1 MASSSKMEDEGEDET
16 LEEELEGFDD
26 FTLASSWERFISEI
40 EVVCRLWLADGPK
53 NLLDKGAVHSCS
65 LMNLYKVKFELKYGT
80 KSYCIEYYFEINND
94 GKVADWNGNLHDLQ
108 LSFAVKEFL
117 VIAPLSASRVVLDAP
132 EASKLLSAVAIALSN
147 CGSMWPAFVPVHDP
161 SRKAYIGIQNM
172 GTVFTRRFE
181 ADLIGSQ
188 VPVRLMHLEGLYELF
203 VSKFAFSSMDL
214 STHPFKVHF
223 TMKLTYRTL
232 PHDDDDDDNDIQGG
246 DPETTE
252 SGGNPESESR
262 NRTQWDDDCPWTEW
276 YSAEDPVTGFELIS
290 IWSNKMVESSLE
302 MAELENASSH
312 EAEKWLLLPIL
323 SPNLD
328 NDYKGSTIGFA
339 SQLCLLVNALDM
351 SFEAQF
357 MEDFVS
363 VENSGSDN
371 LKSSTV
377 IPPAT
382 VLDRVI
388 KDLFYEEVQVS
399 DYAHGEHKNSRAIKG
414 APLESVF
421 AQFCLHS
428 LWFGNCNIRAI
439 AVLWIEFVREVRWCW
454 EESQPLPRMLTNG
467 VIDLSTCLIHQKLQ
481 MLAIC
486 IDKKGQ
492 LNHDYQDSVESKYH
506 ASALIEAE
514 DSQVEEVPTQMRVST
529 GEFDVKR
536 DRPLTRTGIE
546 PENVVL
552 SVGLKSSDSIRRGS
566 AGVVGSM
573 MLLNSHQKVHAP
585 FTQDAPLMTEDMHEE
600 RLRAVEAL
608 GNSFS
613 LSAQLERDT
622 LSSDMSAFKAANPD
636 AVFED
641 FIRWHSPGDWEN
653 DATEGSGRS
662 RSHATEGLR
671 DDWPPRGR
679 LSQRMSENGNS
690 WWRIWNNA
698 PALPASEQKPLLD
711 PNREG
716 EKILHYLET
725 VRPNQLLE
733 QMVCTAFGASADSL
747 NQTSFGGLQ
756 QMMTEIEQ
764 LYLTMASALKP
775 LQSNPLPDKG
785 EIVDDIRRLCVVF
798 ANVEKLL
805 ILAAS
810 IHRKLSQAPRLS
822 EAIFGDCNFYLL
834 RMGTG
839 MGSNGQMSRT
849 LEFDLKQQVRMYERQ
864 VVTNLFVP
872 PTANQSW
879 RKVLSMGNLL
889 NGHEPILRE
898 IIFSVRDSMNGS
910 HYRDHSPRS
919 PSQEIE
925 THRMYICGT
934 SNDLRVALSVTSC
947 D

>member
-1 MASSSKMEDEGEDET
+1 MEGPSNKGLGVFGPSQDGPVFQEKQINPGPQIVGWGSGPRDSVTEAHKKHQSLEPDREGLKPDAVDQVRHFRREASSPSRAPKKNEECGSRGEFLQLQSKSRVGEGCSALAEGDPSSSNQAFFKKGLEFETPALGRRFREGRGSLIDKDESQSISSSARSLEWRFWDAVLVNSEMEQYTPLVFTEMAARLSTEKQDYGGKASLEKTLLPVVGNSGKIGLELSSSDSVQDPVVGVDPTLGSVDKIPSILKGDPTLAAGGVQDADRGEDEGRIVGGATGVSGSLPLSQPELGMNLEREVWPFILPLEVQGCEPLNFQVSSSELENSGLIPREANLEQGKNKVMLPMMSSEEVSEWVGNQLTGVGESLGLSLKGREPEVRT
-16 LEEELEGFDD
+16 LNQRIEEELSGGRGRSKE
-26 FTLASSWERFISEI
+26 
-40 EVVCRLWLADGPK
+40 
-53 NLLDKGAVHSCS
+53 
-65 LMNLYKVKFELKYGT
+65 
-80 KSYCIEYYFEINND
+80 KSKD
-94 GKVADWNGNLHDLQ
+94 
-108 LSFAVKEFL
+108 
-117 VIAPLSASRVVLDAP
+117 PSASNSPCAG
-132 EASKLLSAVAIALSN
+132 AAIA
-147 CGSMWPAFVPVHDP
+147 AAAEP
-161 SRKAYIGIQNM
+161 S
-172 GTVFTRRFE
+172 
-181 ADLIGSQ
+181 
-188 VPVRLMHLEGLYELF
+188 
-203 VSKFAFSSMDL
+203 
-214 STHPFKVHF
+214 
-223 TMKLTYRTL
+223 
-232 PHDDDDDDNDIQGG
+232 
-246 DPETTE
+246 
-252 SGGNPESESR
+252 
-262 NRTQWDDDCPWTEW
+262 
-276 YSAEDPVTGFELIS
+276 
-290 IWSNKMVESSLE
+290 
-302 MAELENASSH
+302 
-312 EAEKWLLLPIL
+312 LPIVGCFNPT
-323 SPNLD
+323 S
-328 NDYKGSTIGFA
+328 
-339 SQLCLLVNALDM
+339 
-351 SFEAQF
+351 AQ
-357 MEDFVS
+357 
-363 VENSGSDN
+363 
-371 LKSSTV
+371 
-377 IPPAT
+377 
-382 VLDRVI
+382 
-388 KDLFYEEVQVS
+388 
-399 DYAHGEHKNSRAIKG
+399 HKEG
-414 APLESVF
+414 
-421 AQFCLHS
+421 
-428 LWFGNCNIRAI
+428 
-439 AVLWIEFVREVRWCW
+439 
-454 EESQPLPRMLTNG
+454 
-467 VIDLSTCLIHQKLQ
+467 
-481 MLAIC
+481 
-486 IDKKGQ
+486 
-492 LNHDYQDSVESKYH
+492 
-506 ASALIEAE
+506 
-514 DSQVEEVPTQMRVST
+514 
-529 GEFDVKR
+529 
-536 DRPLTRTGIE
+536 RPLTRTGIE

-608 GNSFS
+608 GNSFELVKMEKLEFSAVPNGFEQERDEDAS

-839 MGSNGQMSRT
+839 MGSNGQM
-849 LEFDLKQQVRMYERQ
+849 EFDLKQQVRMYERQ